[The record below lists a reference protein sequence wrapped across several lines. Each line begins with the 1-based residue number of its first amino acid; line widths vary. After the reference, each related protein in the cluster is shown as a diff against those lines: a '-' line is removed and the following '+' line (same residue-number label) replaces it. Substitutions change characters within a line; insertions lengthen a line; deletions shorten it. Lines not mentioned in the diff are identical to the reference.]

1 MSKKSQK
8 SEKKTPEY
16 KCENCCLTTIS
27 KKDFQKHL
35 TTAKHI
41 SNRDIPVTVGAVYE
55 CALCNLS
62 TVTKSDFKKH
72 LLTAKHL
79 SNTQIERHTAN
90 EKLKCEKC
98 TKVYKS
104 RVGLWR
110 HLKTCDFV
118 KHTIEQ
124 DDSKDPK
131 DKEGVYNKKDNYIEL
146 LIKENSDF
154 KNMIVDMVKCNNELQ
169 KQLLEVCK
177 NSTII
182 NQTNMNS
189 NNKTFNLQVFL
200 NEECKDAMNIM
211 EFVDSFTLQLSDLEN
226 VGKLGYVEG
235 MSNIILSKLKE
246 IDIHKRPIHCT
257 DAKREIMHIKDNDK
271 WEKECAGNLRLKKAI
286 KYISKKNSNL
296 LVEWSD
302 AHPGSKHIN
311 HNANDD
317 YMQLIIQ
324 AMGGVGDIETN
335 ENKIIKKIAREVL
348 INKV

>member
-1 MSKKSQK
+1 MSQKSQK
-8 SEKKTPEY
+8 SEKNKPEY
-16 KCENCCLTTIS
+16 SCANCSLITLN

-35 TTAKHI
+35 TTAKHL
-41 SNRDIPVTVGAVYE
+41 SNRQIPILEGPVYE
-55 CALCNLS
+55 CTACNLS
-62 TVTKSDFKKH
+62 TVIKSDFKKH

-79 SNTQIERHTAN
+79 SNTQIEKSTC
-90 EKLKCEKC
+90 EKLKCGKC
-98 TKVYKS
+98 NKLYKS

-110 HLKTCDFV
+110 HIKCCTCISTLV
-118 KHTIEQ
+118 ETITVDAEH
-124 DDSKDPK
+124 
-131 DKEGVYNKKDNYIEL
+131 NKKDNYIEL

-177 NSTII
+177 NSTVI

-271 WEKECAGNLRLKKAI
+271 WEKECFGNLRLKKAI

-302 AHPGSKHIN
+302 AHPGSKNSNHI
-311 HNANDD
+311 ANDD